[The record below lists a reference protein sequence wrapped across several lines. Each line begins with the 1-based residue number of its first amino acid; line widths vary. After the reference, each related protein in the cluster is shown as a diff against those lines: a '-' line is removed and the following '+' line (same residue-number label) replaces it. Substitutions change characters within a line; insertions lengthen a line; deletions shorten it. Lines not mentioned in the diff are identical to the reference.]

1 MIKIIFYDFEVFKY
15 DWLVVIVNTDTQEET
30 TIVNSRLELYDFYV
44 QHKTDIWAGYNS
56 NGYDQYILKAI
67 LCDFNP
73 KEVNDWIIVK
83 RKKGWQFSN
92 EFNKLKLYNYDVMV
106 NRYYSL
112 KQLEA
117 FMGHDIRET
126 TVPFDIDRKLT
137 NEEIKQVIK
146 YCRHDV
152 YESMEVFAQQIGEFH
167 AQMALIT
174 EFKLPLSNISKTQA
188 QLSAKILSAWRS
200 KDREDEYEIF
210 LPDTLR
216 IENYREVYDFF
227 QGYNEHV
234 NNLNIEVSDVP
245 HTFAGGGVHGAKSKY
260 HTEVGPDELMIMAD
274 VDQLYPTIMIE
285 YDLLSRNVKQPV
297 KFKNILETS
306 LRLKKEGKK
315 KEREPYKRICNITYG
330 AEGDKY
336 NPMYDPRNR
345 LLVCIYGQLFILDLI
360 EKLEVIKSYELIQLT
375 QWLN

>member
-1 MIKIIFYDFEVFKY
+1 M
-15 DWLVVIVNTDTQEET
+15 
-30 TIVNSRLELYDFYV
+30 
-44 QHKTDIWAGYNS
+44 
-56 NGYDQYILKAI
+56 
-67 LCDFNP
+67 
-73 KEVNDWIIVK
+73 K

-137 NEEIKQVIK
+137 SEEIDEVIK

-152 YESMEVFAQQIGEFH
+152 YESMEVFAQQIGEFQ

-174 EFKLPLSNISKTQA
+174 EFELPLSNISKTQA

-216 IENYREVYDFF
+216 IEKYREVYDFF

-234 NNLNIEVSDVP
+234 NKLEIEVAGV
-245 HTFAGGGVHGAKSKY
+245 HHVFAGGGVHGALPKY
-260 HTEVGPDELMIMAD
+260 HTEVGTDELMIMAD

-285 YDLLSRNVKQPV
+285 YELLSRNVKQPV
-297 KFKNILETS
+297 KFKNILNTS
-306 LRLKKEGKK
+306 LQLKREGKK
-315 KEREPYKRICNITYG
+315 KEREPFKRICNITYG

-345 LLVCIYGQLFILDLI
+345 LLVCVYGQLFILDLI
-360 EKLEVIKSYELIQLT
+360 EKVEVIPSLDLIQLT